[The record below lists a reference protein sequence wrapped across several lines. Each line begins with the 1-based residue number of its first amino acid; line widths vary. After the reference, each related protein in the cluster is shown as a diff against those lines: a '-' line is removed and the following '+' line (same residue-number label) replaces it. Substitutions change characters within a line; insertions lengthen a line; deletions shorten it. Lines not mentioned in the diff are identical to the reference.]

1 MSEPRSDA
9 PETVP
14 SIDRRELLAL
24 GALGGALALTS
35 CAPPPSERPAEPA
48 AKADAPGDFE
58 LDEITLAE
66 LQEGMES
73 GRFTAQSVTGAY
85 LQRIEEVDRQGPTLR
100 SVIETNPDAKTIAAA
115 LDEERRS
122 KGPRGPL
129 HGVPILLKDN
139 VATADKTTTTAGSHA
154 LAGSIPTADSF
165 VAKRL
170 REAGA
175 VLLGKANLSEWANFR
190 SSRSS
195 SGWSGRGGQ
204 CKNPYALDRNPC
216 GSSSGSGVA
225 TSGNLTFAAIG
236 TETNGSI
243 VCPSSINGVVGVKP
257 TVGLVSRTRIVPI
270 SHSQDTAGPM
280 ARTVYDAAAILG
292 ALTGVDSEDKATAAS
307 EGRAYAD
314 YTQFLN
320 PEGLKGARIG
330 VSRGHFGFHP
340 EVDALMEAAIEE
352 MSRHGAVIVDEVKLP
367 SYADFEGSTYQVLLY
382 EFKADLN
389 AYLAAL
395 GPEAPARTL
404 EELIAYN
411 DAHKDVEMPYFGQ
424 EIFHE
429 AQEKGPLTEKE
440 YVEAL
445 AKAQRTARDEGI
457 DKAMAKDEL
466 DAIVAPTGSPAWPTD
481 LVNGDHFTGGSST
494 PAAVAG
500 YPNVTVSASR
510 LCFGALLLQLLTDST
525 YIGSGQTPRSPW
537 NPPVRCMGIPSEGLW
552 EPAVRIR
559 GLFFLGPEERKA
571 ASLCTRGP
579 KVSDGRA
586 P

>member
-1 MSEPRSDA
+1 MSDTRPDA
-9 PETVP
+9 LENVP

-35 CAPPPSERPAEPA
+35 CAPPGGDPPATESPAEPA
-48 AKADAPGDFE
+48 AKAAAPGDFE
-58 LDEITLAE
+58 LDEITLTE

-73 GRFTAQSVTGAY
+73 GRFTAQSVTEMY
-85 LQRIEEVDRQGPTLR
+85 LRRIEEIDRQGPTLR
-100 SVIETNPDAKTIAAA
+100 SVIETNPDALTIAAA

-122 KGPRGPL
+122 NGPRGPL

-154 LAGSIPTADSF
+154 LAGSIPAADSF

-190 SSRSS
+190 STRSS

-216 GSSSGSGVA
+216 GSSSGPGAA
-225 TSGNLTFAAIG
+225 TSSNLTFAAIG

-243 VCPSSINGVVGVKP
+243 VCPSSANGVVGVKP
-257 TVGLVSRTRIVPI
+257 TVGLVSRTRVVPI

-292 ALTGVDSEDKATAAS
+292 ALTGVDPEDKATAAS
-307 EGRAYAD
+307 EGHAHAD
-314 YTQFLN
+314 YTQFLD
-320 PEGLKGARIG
+320 PEGLRGARIG

-352 MSRHGAVIVDEVKLP
+352 MSRRGAVIVDEVKLP
-367 SYADFEGSTYQVLLY
+367 SYGDFEGSTYQVLLY
-382 EFKADLN
+382 EFKADMN

-395 GPEAPARTL
+395 GPEAPAKNL

-429 AQEKGPLTEKE
+429 AQEKGPLTETE

-445 AKAQRTARDEGI
+445 AKAQRMASDEGI

-466 DAIVAPTGSPAWPTD
+466 DAIVAPTGSPAWTTD
-481 LVNGDHFTGGSST
+481 LINGDHFTGGSST

-500 YPNVTVSASR
+500 YPNVTVPSGYV
-510 LCFGALLLQLLTDST
+510 FGL
-525 YIGSGQTPRSPW
+525 
-537 NPPVRCMGIPSEGLW
+537 PVGIS
-552 EPAVRIR
+552 
-559 GLFFLGPEERKA
+559 FF
-571 ASLCTRGP
+571 
-579 KVSDGRA
+579 GRA
-586 P
+586 WSEPTLLKTAYAYEQASGHRVKPLFLPSADLGRAV